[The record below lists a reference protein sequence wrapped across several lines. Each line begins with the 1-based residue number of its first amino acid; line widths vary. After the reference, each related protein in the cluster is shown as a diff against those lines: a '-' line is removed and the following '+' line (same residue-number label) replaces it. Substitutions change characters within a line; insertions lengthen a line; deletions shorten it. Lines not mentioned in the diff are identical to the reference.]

1 MALTPYESIINMA
14 IDYEIEAYE
23 FYHALSQKNLE
34 PGMKQIF
41 DELAQEEKNHRDIL
55 TEFLRNPDKPLK
67 FKAPAGDFK
76 VAESVELPP
85 LTLDMKP
92 VDAIA
97 LAMKKEE
104 EAMNRYLVL
113 AQESDSAAQKGIFE
127 ELAKMEQGHK
137 TRLEDIYTNMAFPEV
152 W

>member
-1 MALTPYESIINMA
+1 MALTPYESVISMA
-14 IDYEIEAYE
+14 IDNEIEAYD
-23 FYHALSQKNLE
+23 FYYALSQKNLDT
-34 PGMKQIF
+34 GMKQIF
-41 DELAQEEKNHRDIL
+41 DELAKEEKNHRDIL
-55 TEFLRNPDKPLK
+55 TAFLRNPDKPLK
-67 FKAPAGDFK
+67 FKSAPADFK
-76 VAESVELPP
+76 VAESVELPL

-104 EAMNRYLVL
+104 EAMKTYLAF
-113 AQESDSAAQKGIFE
+113 AQESDSNEQKGVFE

-137 TRLEDIYTNMAFPEV
+137 TRLEEIYTNMAFPEV